1 MKLIDGKSVLLGMG
15 IGIILTSLLGV
26 IFFAGYS
33 PQLTDAEIISLSRK
47 LGMVDRF
54 EAGQDIKRNPDGS
67 INFTVYEGETYTD
80 ISKRLYEA
88 GIIDSSIEFE
98 IMIKKDNLEKDIRPG
113 EYSISYNDD
122 TRAIIEKMT
131 ANK

>member
-33 PQLTDAEIISLSRK
+33 PQLTDAEIIKLSRK

-54 EAGQDIKRNPDGS
+54 EHSTDIKRNTDGS
-67 INFTVYEGETYTD
+67 LLFIVNEGETYSD
-80 ISKRLYEA
+80 VSKRLYEA
-88 GIIDSSIEFE
+88 GIIESSIEFD
-98 IMIKKDNLEKDIRPG
+98 IIIKKEGLEYSIKPG
-113 EYSISYNDD
+113 EYTISHSDD
-122 TRAIIEKMT
+122 TKSIIKKLT
-131 ANK
+131 GN